1 MNLSKAILIGLLL
14 YGINKKMGQES
25 RSLTN
30 RAASLAPFFNQINI
44 KEIIDEAFAA
54 TLKKQETIPV
64 GIDESLLTER
74 QRKLLQP
81 QPDHNAVEASKWL
94 PLIKHPSVIVI
105 LGKRGSGK
113 SALAY
118 RLLEHMRWVS
128 RIFIVGLPSSAH
140 KNLPNWIEVQPE
152 LEDVPPDSVV
162 LVDESYIQYSA
173 RSSMTSQAKELSQ
186 ILNLSRQRGQTLVFV
201 SQESRQIDR
210 NILSAA
216 NVVIFKE
223 PSLFQAKLDRHE
235 LLDLVTQATQAFQSI
250 TANRKKWSF
259 VFTHERGC
267 VGLIEN
273 SPPSFWSE
281 KLSCAFA
288 SEKICKVRTAK
299 KLTLAERQIQAKEYG
314 KKGFIPA
321 QIAKIMGLSKATI
334 KNYLEDYPYKGGA
347 TLVRSNLIYPV

>member
-14 YGINKKMGQES
+14 YGINKKMEQES

-30 RAASLAPFFNQINI
+30 RVASPAPFNQINI
-44 KEIIDEAFAA
+44 KEIIDKAFAA

-64 GIDESLLTER
+64 GIDESLLTEQ

-81 QPDHNAVEASKWL
+81 QPDSNAIEARKWL

-113 SALAY
+113 SALGY
-118 RLLEHMRWVS
+118 RLLELLKWIAPIYV
-128 RIFIVGLPSSAH
+128 VGLSSTAH
-140 KNLPNWIEVQPE
+140 KYLPGWIEVQPE
-152 LEDVPPDSVV
+152 LEDIPPNSII
-162 LVDESYIQYSA
+162 LLDESYIQYHA

-186 ILNLSRQRGQTLVFV
+186 ILSLSRQRGQTLIFV

-216 NVVIFKE
+216 DVVIFKE
-223 PSLFQAKLDRHE
+223 PSLLQAKFDRLE
-235 LLDLVTQATQAFQSI
+235 LREIVIQAKQAFQSI
-250 TANRKKWSF
+250 IGDRKRWSF
-259 VFTHERGC
+259 VFTQAQGC

-281 KLSCAFA
+281 KLSRAFA
-288 SEKICKVRTAK
+288 TKEVSKAWPAK
-299 KLTLAERQIQAKEYG
+299 KLTRAERQAQAKEHE
-314 KKGFIPA
+314 KMGFKPA
-321 QIAKIMGLSKATI
+321 QIARMMGLSKATI
-334 KNYLEDYPYKGGA
+334 KNYLEDYPYKGGKA

>member
-14 YGINKKMGQES
+14 YGVNKKMEQES
-25 RSLTN
+25 RTLTN
-30 RAASLAPFFNQINI
+30 RAASPAPFNQINI
-44 KEIIDEAFAA
+44 KEVIDKAFAA

-64 GIDESLLTER
+64 GIDESLLTEQ

-81 QPDHNAVEASKWL
+81 QPDSNAIEARKWL

-105 LGKRGSGK
+105 LGKKGSGK
-113 SALAY
+113 SALGY
-118 RLLEHMRWVS
+118 RLLELLRWIAPIYV
-128 RIFIVGLPSSAH
+128 VGLPSTAH
-140 KNLPNWIEVQPE
+140 KYLLDWIEVQPE
-152 LEDVPPDSVV
+152 LEDVPPNSII
-162 LVDESYIQYSA
+162 LLDESYIQYHA

-186 ILNLSRQRGQTLVFV
+186 ILNLSRQRDKTLIFV

-216 NVVIFKE
+216 DVVIFKE

-250 TANRKKWSF
+250 TTNRKKWSF

-288 SEKICKVRTAK
+288 SEKICKTRTAK
-299 KLTLAERQIQAKEYG
+299 KLTRAERQIQAKEYE

-334 KNYLEDYPYKGGA
+334 KNYLEDYPY
-347 TLVRSNLIYPV
+347 R